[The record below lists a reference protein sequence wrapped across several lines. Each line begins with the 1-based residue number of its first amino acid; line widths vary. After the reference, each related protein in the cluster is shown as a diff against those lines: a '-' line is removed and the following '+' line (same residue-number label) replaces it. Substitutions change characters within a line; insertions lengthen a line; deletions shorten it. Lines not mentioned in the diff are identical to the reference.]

1 MSVRTRTIALA
12 VILATGLCQSAAIAQ
27 MGNQQLT
34 AEEQVAAQNFNGID
48 IVGDSFGTPASPNSS
63 TVTGQNYGTNS
74 NGCFN
79 NNMAQNGFSTN
90 LNSPNTQLGQSNPF
104 SPNNSFSNGFSSM
117 TGMNNTYGL
126 NNANGLN
133 GANGMNAAN
142 NMNNGINT
150 GMPNSLNN
158 PMNNGAQPNIGMMQN
173 IGINSGISNGSAG
186 SGDIVQ
192 SIGNTIINDPKMMQ
206 RAVGVAGAAALFG
219 LFVTN
224 GGVGG
229 MMRSAGMDTTRHI
242 RGPGGGY

>member
-1 MSVRTRTIALA
+1 
-12 VILATGLCQSAAIAQ
+12 
-27 MGNQQLT
+27 
-34 AEEQVAAQNFNGID
+34 
-48 IVGDSFGTPASPNSS
+48 
-63 TVTGQNYGTNS
+63 
-74 NGCFN
+74 
-79 NNMAQNGFSTN
+79 
-90 LNSPNTQLGQSNPF
+90 
-104 SPNNSFSNGFSSM
+104 
-117 TGMNNTYGL
+117 MNNTYGL

-133 GANGMNAAN
+133 GANGMNATN

-158 PMNNGAQPNIGMMQN
+158 GINTGMPNSLNNAINNGGQPNIGMMQN
-173 IGINSGISNGSAG
+173 SGINSGISNGSAG